1 MVTRAELEEYEEKEK
16 EIKDLEGK
24 LNVWWN
30 SLPLFQKYALRN
42 YYRYASGHQNSSKN
56 KREEY
61 KK

>member
-42 YYRYASGHQNSSKN
+42 YYRYASGHQNSSN
-56 KREEY
+56 HS
-61 KK
+61 